1 MEIKNKNSPFK
12 FLNKFGIKISRN
24 EYQNYSLLKMLDR
37 FLKGFFKSLILKYC
51 MYSVFLN
58 IFNYRMIRPYLWR
71 KMGCDVGQN
80 VFIGYSVW
88 FDFNNANLIEIQ
100 DDVHITNFCTI
111 LCHERDLTNYK
122 IGDNSS
128 DLTYKKERIKIEKG
142 VMIGMNTTILP
153 GVTIG
158 EGSIIGANSC
168 VTKNIPKWV
177 VAAGNPIKIIKE
189 IPAK

>member
-71 KMGCDVGQN
+71 KMGCHVGQN

-88 FDFNNANLIEIQ
+88 LDFNNANLIEIQ

-111 LCHERDLTNYK
+111 LCHERDLANYK